1 MNAAGQGGRSYLA
14 AYGRRRDCE
23 TQGGQQCKGLIGQCG
38 CMGSPGL
45 PYEEK
50 LRMLLSTKSS
60 HPARHCQYLKTG
72 RPWPP
77 VHACE
82 RVLWA
87 RLSKF
92 WASVMRQLPTCGGGK
107 WWPVRRVCSVATPP
121 GWDATQAERHPPSTA
136 THQLDGRANEPGA
149 HLSIRPPLAGQLFC
163 RLGMAPTAPARRC
176 PCTLFLVQ
184 YPKPAC
190 RGREEALGPTRP
202 LGIALCCCVGRAPAP
217 RLATGQGVGA
227 SAGNRLGESLDC
239 RLCIFDKGAFL
250 QKGARGASSQ
260 SRPIGA
266 KCLARLQFQQR
277 TAVQCTSLPGQQ
289 GMIQRTRTL
298 TDGRLGTPAAL
309 PRQFTLHISLNK
321 QTLSYDPP

>member
-1 MNAAGQGGRSYLA
+1 
-14 AYGRRRDCE
+14 
-23 TQGGQQCKGLIGQCG
+23 
-38 CMGSPGL
+38 
-45 PYEEK
+45 
-50 LRMLLSTKSS
+50 MLLSTKSS

-72 RPWPP
+72 RPWPL

-121 GWDATQAERHPPSTA
+121 GWDATQAERQPPHPQRRTSWMAAPMSQVPISRSGRRLQVSSSA
-136 THQLDGRANEPGA
+136 GSAWPLQLRPGA
-149 HLSIRPPLAGQLFC
+149 
-163 RLGMAPTAPARRC
+163 APARFSLSNTQTQRAGDER
-176 PCTLFLVQ
+176 
-184 YPKPAC
+184 KPW
-190 RGREEALGPTRP
+190 PTRP
-202 LGIALCCCVGRAPAP
+202 LGIALCCGVGRAPAP